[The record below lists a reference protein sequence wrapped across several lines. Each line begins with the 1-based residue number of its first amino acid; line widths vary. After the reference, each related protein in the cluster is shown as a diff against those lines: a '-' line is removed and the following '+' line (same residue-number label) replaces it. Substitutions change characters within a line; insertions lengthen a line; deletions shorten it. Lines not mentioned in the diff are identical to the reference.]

1 MRRSYAG
8 VLLAI
13 SMLWGASYMFI
24 KVAGRDFQPATMM
37 LVRVLLAALGLF
49 SYLAW
54 TEGAGATVRRLRSAG
69 LAPYALGVVNAA
81 IPFTLIAWGERHID
95 SGIAAIANSG
105 VPIFVVLL
113 AIPFAPGERVGRGR
127 LAGLLLGLV
136 GVGVVVGFHPDGGW
150 IAVAAASACALAAVC
165 YATATLWGQH
175 LVAGLPGPLLALT
188 ATLGASAALLP
199 LGLAQA
205 PHELPEW
212 KPLGSVVLLAV
223 GGTALAQILFY
234 RLLVGFGSARAALV
248 VYLLP
253 PVAVAYGV
261 VVLGEPLRPTA
272 LVGLALIL
280 VGIAT
285 GSGAVRLPRRATPA
299 AETA

>member
-1 MRRSYAG
+1 M
-8 VLLAI
+8 
-13 SMLWGASYMFI
+13 
-24 KVAGRDFQPATMM
+24 
-37 LVRVLLAALGLF
+37 
-49 SYLAW
+49 
-54 TEGAGATVRRLRSAG
+54 
-69 LAPYALGVVNAA
+69 NAA

-95 SGIAAIANSG
+95 SGVAAIANSG

-113 AIPFAPGERVGRGR
+113 AIPFMPGERVSRGR
-127 LAGLLLGLV
+127 WAGLALGLV
-136 GVGVVVGFHPDGGW
+136 GVGVHPDGGW
-150 IAVAAASACALAAVC
+150 IAVAAASACVLAAVC

-205 PHELPEW
+205 PHELPGW
-212 KPLGSVVLLAV
+212 KPLGSVVVLAL

-261 VVLGEPLRPTA
+261 VVLGERLRPTA

-285 GSGAVRLPRRATPA
+285 GSGAVRLPGRAAAA